1 MKKILLSGLLLMAI
15 SFTANAQS
23 ISKNALG
30 LRFGSNGDFGTEISY
45 QRKLSGNNRLE
56 ADFGWRNNDNYDSFK
71 LTGLYQWLWNID
83 GGFYWYAGAGAGI
96 GSYSHNN
103 DYDGDDGGFATLSGD
118 IGIEYNFDFP
128 LQIALDLR
136 PEMYFG
142 NDFNDNFRSDLALT
156 LRYRFN

>member
-1 MKKILLSGLLLMAI
+1 MLVALSFN
-15 SFTANAQS
+15 STAQS

-45 QRKLSGNNRLE
+45 QRKLSKNNRLE

-71 LTGLYQWLWNID
+71 ITGLYQWLWNID
-83 GGFYWYAGAGAGI
+83 QGFYWYVGAGAGI
-96 GSYSHNN
+96 GNYSYNDNYHNDN
-103 DYDGDDGGFATLSGD
+103 YDDGGFATLGGD

-142 NDFNDNFRSDLALT
+142 NNLGDNFHSDLGLA
-156 LRYRFN
+156 LRYKF